1 MRRFRRDRISWRTL
15 FNGVCLRISEPVKL
29 GGGAVLS
36 SSKKGLWGY
45 TLAEIIIVML
55 VIAVIVAV
63 TIGITKQKLDGIV
76 TYTYYS
82 AYSTLRSV
90 NSQMISDY
98 KPDDERY
105 QAQKVPPVLLAKVK
119 NFFVSNFGVLAVNAY
134 DLTPTLPGGGIIGG
148 GSNSEYDTTTDAGV
162 QQCLNNNRGSLGNIL
177 PYYIKANC
185 PGSWVGNDMTGSCY
199 ERKCGGGEV
208 VGYSGTCACP
218 TGFGYSYNLESC
230 VSCAKTAAPKTCNA
244 DNPCA
249 SHSATPPPVVLGGSG
264 TCPSTSTTKIFTVQ
278 GTTDDGESCTK
289 AFTCCCPEGK
299 KWDGDECVEDT
310 PESPCADKPK
320 PPCATFCNMLTGEW
334 QQKWCLA
341 GEHLNEETC
350 ECEKD
355 AVEEPCTGGKVRDE
369 NGDCVC
375 PPDKPYEQADGVCIA
390 CTGGKVWNGKV
401 CVCPEDKPYEQEGV
415 CIACRDSEVWTGTE
429 CVCPSGTEWVEA
441 TGKCEKLCT
450 DGKVRNEDG
459 VCVCPSGTEWVNA
472 TGQCEPLCEGD
483 LTRNQTTGEC
493 VCTRGRVPDAE
504 DPTKCV
510 CPDGKEWSK
519 GQCRCP
525 EGTEEVEDKCEP
537 LCTGGKVRND
547 NGVCVCPPD
556 KPDEQNG
563 VCVPTCPGDQVWDGS
578 ECSCPSG
585 TEPFGKDQCLAPCE
599 GDLHRNTV
607 TGECVCPADREKKGT
622 QCVCPPDTTENEKGQ
637 CITDIGSGTDC
648 EDGTELYNGECV
660 PICTGDTRRGPSGNC
675 VCPAGQEAYPPGS
688 DQCVDVCSANE
699 VRNSSGRC
707 DCAPGYER
715 FNGVCV
721 PECTGGKT
729 RNSDGICEC
738 AIDEIEIA
746 GVCTVPEPEP
756 SCPDGKV
763 LKNDVCVCP
772 DGQIEILGKC
782 FGSCPGDKVHN
793 ESGVCVCPDGTE
805 AFGSDQCL
813 APCTGGQ
820 IRTSSGGCEC
830 PDGTHLENGVCKAD
844 GGIDEEPEDDCTGGQ
859 IWNGT
864 ECVCPADKPTWTGSE
879 CVAGDGDPCEDGE
892 VWNGTECVP
901 AGSDDVCGPPPPA
914 GGCYECNTT
923 THTWETM
930 DTTCPERYIWNPD
943 SCSCQLDKSRIS
955 LNGPKYC
962 EYTASLVNTRS
973 GSNECNGSAISPGV
987 TDFSNET
994 PDLTLRNNMRIYNI
1008 RQNPGP
1014 IADLAGNNESF
1025 FIDLNGTPVKANE
1038 YGYTVY
1044 IDIDGANSSSELW
1057 VDVYPFYITLD
1068 GQVIPAYDKAHPGIN
1083 GGDSRNHMQVSIE
1096 DEVIDGG
1103 RRRIRWLDKS
1113 VSYKEAACQ
1122 AGYIGANTPYCR
1134 DGNAVA
1140 YNNECSVD
1148 NSFCRLKYIKPVK
1161 FLF

>member
-15 FNGVCLRISEPVKL
+15 FNGVCSRISEPVKF
-29 GGGAVLS
+29 GGGAIFG
-36 SSKKGLWGY
+36 SSKKGFRGY

-119 NFFVSNFGVLAVNAY
+119 NFFVTNFGVLAVNAFNG
-134 DLTPTLPGGGIIGG
+134 DLAENPTGPTEPGTDDRQCCPPYLGGPSSYGFNRNTCSDADGGTCRLAHLVPGSIAQGSNGKCLPYCYYPPEGGGDIELPDTTCIAPGFCTLPSVAGDCTGNRAKSFTANGHRAD
-148 GSNSEYDTTTDAGV
+148 GSA
-162 QQCLNNNRGSLGNIL
+162 
-177 PYYIKANC
+177 
-185 PGSWVGNDMTGSCY
+185 
-199 ERKCGGGEV
+199 
-208 VGYSGTCACP
+208 
-218 TGFGYSYNLESC
+218 
-230 VSCAKTAAPKTCNA
+230 
-244 DNPCA
+244 
-249 SHSATPPPVVLGGSG
+249 
-264 TCPSTSTTKIFTVQ
+264 
-278 GTTDDGESCTK
+278 CTK
-289 AFTCCCPEGK
+289 TFTCCCPEGQ
-299 KWDGDECVEDT
+299 KWDGDQCVEDT

-355 AVEEPCTGGKVRDE
+355 AVEEP
-369 NGDCVC
+369 
-375 PPDKPYEQADGVCIA
+375 

-1068 GQVIPAYDKAHPGIN
+1068 GQVIPAYDKDHPGIN